1 MHNEKKI
8 LQKLKSKAVS
18 DDMPF
23 QLILQLFCQ
32 EEFLRRLDRSEYHN
46 RLILKGGLFLF
57 SYSGFESRPTMDI
70 DFLAQNLSN
79 DEEEMEKV
87 INRICQVKTDNEFIR
102 LEIKSTEVIAE
113 MKAYHG
119 VRLKMLAM
127 IANTKTHFD
136 VDIGI
141 GDIIVPAVNEV
152 EIPTQ
157 LAGFVAPKVASYSLE
172 STFAEKLE
180 AMFDRMETTSR
191 MKDYFDIYYLASHYD
206 FEGNIL
212 KEAIIQTFTNRGT
225 DCTIRSLNRIASM
238 NKESNM
244 INRWK
249 AFTKKSLAVS
259 LDFEL
264 VIQLIITFIEPL
276 IHSIEEEKSMQKKW
290 SKDYLNYIE

>member
-18 DDMPF
+18 DEMPF

-32 EEFLRRLDRSEYHN
+32 EEFLRRLDKSEYHN

-172 STFAEKLE
+172 STIAEKLE